1 MSERVVAAVALG
13 SNLGERE
20 QLMKRAQSLL
30 EKLEGVVLLRRS
42 AWHETAPVGGPAG
55 QGAYLNG
62 AALLETTLAP
72 ADLLEALQGIETR
85 LGRDREA
92 EGPNGARPMDLD
104 LLWHGNASL
113 ASDALTLPHPR
124 LEERLFVLEP
134 LAEIAP
140 DHVLPGCGRTVV
152 ERIEE
157 LRSAASEA

>member
-1 MSERVVAAVALG
+1 MSNTVHSLIALG
-13 SNLGERE
+13 SNLGDR
-20 QLMKRAQSLL
+20 L
-30 EKLEGVVLLRRS
+30 EHLRTAVTAIDALDHVEITAVS
-42 AWHETAPVGGPAG
+42 ALYETAPVGGPAG

-92 EGPNGARPMDLD
+92 EGSNGARPMDLD
-104 LLWHGNASL
+104 LLWHGDASL

>member
-1 MSERVVAAVALG
+1 MRKGEGIGAEARLPVPEQVQVHGTGAIRSLCVTVAP
-13 SNLGERE
+13 
-20 QLMKRAQSLL
+20 
-30 EKLEGVVLLRRS
+30 
-42 AWHETAPVGGPAG
+42 ETLFDP
-55 QGAYLNG
+55 
-62 AALLETTLAP
+62 
-72 ADLLEALQGIETR
+72 LQGLEQV
-85 LGRDREA
+85 G
-92 EGPNGARPMDLD
+92 RPMDLD
-104 LLWHGNASL
+104 LLWHGDASL

>member
-42 AWHETAPVGGPAG
+42 AWHETAPVGGPGG

-104 LLWHGNASL
+104 LLWHGDASL

>member
-104 LLWHGNASL
+104 LLWHGDASL

>member
-30 EKLEGVVLLRRS
+30 EKLEGVVLLRCS

-72 ADLLEALQGIETR
+72 EELLAALQGIEER
-85 LGRDREA
+85 LGRDRDA

-104 LLWHGNASL
+104 LLWHGEASL
-113 ASDALTLPHPR
+113 GTEALTLPHPG

-152 ERIEE
+152 ERVEE

>member
-62 AALLETTLAP
+62 AALL
-72 ADLLEALQGIETR
+72 
-85 LGRDREA
+85 
-92 EGPNGARPMDLD
+92 
-104 LLWHGNASL
+104 
-113 ASDALTLPHPR
+113 
-124 LEERLFVLEP
+124 
-134 LAEIAP
+134 
-140 DHVLPGCGRTVV
+140 
-152 ERIEE
+152 
-157 LRSAASEA
+157 